1 MEKQEEKSLT
11 KSITSLTKLVKQ
23 LRSER
28 YLQMI
33 ENKKKFL
40 FYGFLS
46 GMTRGI
52 GFALG
57 STLIFALTLWVLSQ
71 LISMPFLGD
80 WIARLINYIQ
90 QARVPY

>member
-23 LRSER
+23 L
-28 YLQMI
+28 I